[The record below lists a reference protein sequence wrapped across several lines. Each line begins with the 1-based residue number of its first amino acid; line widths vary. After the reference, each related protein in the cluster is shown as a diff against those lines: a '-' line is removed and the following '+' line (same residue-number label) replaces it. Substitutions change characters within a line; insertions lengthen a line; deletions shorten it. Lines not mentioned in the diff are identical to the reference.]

1 MRQSITDEYGEQ
13 LLLRASPALTLSFRW
28 NTNRPMELASRPV
41 KNGLVPLASVGRTG
55 ASARK
60 NGVAVFRN
68 GKIFAADAYLFLWNL
83 HHDGRR
89 L

>member
-1 MRQSITDEYGEQ
+1 M
-13 LLLRASPALTLSFRW
+13 
-28 NTNRPMELASRPV
+28 V
-41 KNGLVPLASVGRTG
+41 LVPLASVGRTG

-83 HHDGRR
+83 HHDGQR